1 MVKGSQNTPT
11 SPEMRRLNK
20 QLKTNEK
27 EYTALLKELPAKG
40 TNSEDYNEVKAK
52 IKEKCSQI
60 KNSRQRRD
68 PPKIRS

>member
-11 SPEMRRLNK
+11 NPKMRCLNK

-27 EYTALLKELPAKG
+27 EYTALLKELPATG

-52 IKEKCSQI
+52 
-60 KNSRQRRD
+60 KNAHKLKTPGKGEIRQ
-68 PPKIRS
+68 K

>member
-20 QLKTNEK
+20 QLKTKEK
-27 EYTALLKELPAKG
+27 EYTSILKELPAKG

-60 KNSRQRRD
+60 KTPGKGEICQ
-68 PPKIRS
+68 K